1 LLFLGQNQHLMQFE
15 LTKDMLDD
23 LKEYIATGQDSKI
36 VGFINDLHAAD
47 IAELLDEVKMGEA
60 IYLFKLLNDQ
70 NAADVLVELEED
82 VREKLLESLTSRE
95 IARIVTDKIESDDA
109 ADVIAELPTDKKSEV
124 ISLIEDDEQVSD
136 IVDLLA
142 HPEDSAGG
150 IMAKELIAV
159 RADWN
164 LSEAF
169 RELIKQASDI
179 DEVYSVYVV
188 DENEK
193 LIGTLSLRRLLIN
206 SKNPTALIRSIYN
219 KEDLISVKVDH
230 PAEEVA
236 LIMKKYDLVVV
247 PVIDEEQH
255 LLGRITIDDVVD
267 LVTEEAEKDYQMA
280 SGIIENVESDD
291 RIIVQLRGR
300 LPWILIGMFGGLLAA
315 QVIGKFEA
323 QLSLIPA
330 MALFI
335 PLIIATGGNVGV
347 QSAALVVQGLAN
359 KSLKLDNLV
368 GKLMRELAVG
378 LINGL
383 ICAILLYGYTYI
395 MGFDFELANTVSVS
409 LFIVIIFSSL
419 FVTFIPIFL
428 NGIKIDPAFAT
439 GPFITTAN
447 DVLGLFI
454 YFVIGHLMYSL

>member
-1 LLFLGQNQHLMQFE
+1 M
-15 LTKDMLDD
+15 
-23 LKEYIATGQDSKI
+23 
-36 VGFINDLHAAD
+36 
-47 IAELLDEVKMGEA
+47 
-60 IYLFKLLNDQ
+60 
-70 NAADVLVELEED
+70 
-82 VREKLLESLTSRE
+82 
-95 IARIVTDKIESDDA
+95 
-109 ADVIAELPTDKKSEV
+109 IAELPFEKKSEV
-124 ISLIEDDEQVSD
+124 ISLIDDEEQVSD

-150 IMAKELIAV
+150 IMAKELIVV
-159 RADWN
+159 RKDWT

-188 DENEK
+188 DEDEK

-206 SKNPTALIRSIYN
+206 SKNPQALIESIYN
-219 KEDLISVKVDH
+219 KEDLISVRVNQ

-236 LIMKKYDLVVV
+236 LIMQKYDLVVV
-247 PVIDEEQH
+247 PVIDDEQH

-280 SGIIENVESDD
+280 SGISENVESDD

-300 LPWILIGMFGGLLAA
+300 LPWILIGMFGGLLASR
-315 QVIGKFEA
+315 VIGKFED

-359 KSLKLDNLV
+359 KSLKLDNLAA
-368 GKLMRELAVG
+368 KLMRELAVG

-383 ICAILLYGYTYI
+383 ICAALLYGYTYF
-395 MGFDFELANTVSVS
+395 MGFDYELANTVSTS
-409 LFIVIIFSSL
+409 MLIVIVFSSL
-419 FVTFIPIFL
+419 FGTFVPIFL
-428 NGIKIDPAFAT
+428 NNIKIDPAFAT

-454 YFVIGHLMYSL
+454 YFVVGHFMYSL

>member
-1 LLFLGQNQHLMQFE
+1 MQFE

-419 FVTFIPIFL
+419 FGTFIPIFL

>member
-1 LLFLGQNQHLMQFE
+1 MQFE

-23 LKEYIATGQDSKI
+23 LKEYIASGQDSKI
-36 VGFINDLHAAD
+36 VSFISDQHPAD
-47 IAELLDEVKMGEA
+47 IAELLDEVKMSEA
-60 IYLFKLLNDQ
+60 IYLFKLLDDQ
-70 NAADVLVELEED
+70 KSADVLVELEDD

-95 IARIVTDKIESDDA
+95 IAEILTDKIDSDDA
-109 ADVIAELPTDKKSEV
+109 ADVIAELPSDKKSEV
-124 ISLIEDDEQVSD
+124 ISLIEDEEQVSD

-150 IMAKELIAV
+150 IMAKELIVV
-159 RADWN
+159 RKNWT

-193 LIGTLSLRRLLIN
+193 LLGTLSLRRLLIN
-206 SKNPTALIRSIYN
+206 SKNPQAYIESIYN
-219 KEDLISVKVDH
+219 KEDLISVTVDK

-236 LIMKKYDLVVV
+236 LIMQKYDLVVV
-247 PVIDEEQH
+247 PVVDDENH

-280 SGIIENVESDD
+280 SGITENVESDD
-291 RIIVQLRGR
+291 GVVAQLRGR

-315 QVIGKFEA
+315 QVIGKFES

-359 KSLKLDNLV
+359 KTLKLDNLV
-368 GKLMRELAVG
+368 GKLIRELSVG

-383 ICAILLYGYTYI
+383 ISAILLYGYAYF
-395 MGFDFELANTVSVS
+395 MGFDYELANTISVS

-419 FVTFIPIFL
+419 FGTFIPIFL

-454 YFVIGHLMYSL
+454 YFVIGQMMYSL

>member
-1 LLFLGQNQHLMQFE
+1 MLFLGQNQHIMQFE

-23 LKEYIATGQDSKI
+23 LKDYIATGQDSKI
-36 VGFINDLHAAD
+36 VGFINELHAAD
-47 IAELLDEVKMGEA
+47 IAELLDEVKMSEA
-60 IYLFKLLNDQ
+60 IYLYKLLDDQ
-70 NAADVLVELEED
+70 NAADVLVELEDD
-82 VREKLLESLTSRE
+82 VREKLLESLTSKE
-95 IARIVTDKIESDDA
+95 IAGIVTDKIDSDDA
-109 ADVIAELPTDKKSEV
+109 ADVIAELPSDKKSEV
-124 ISLIEDDEQVSD
+124 ISLIDDDEQVSD

-150 IMAKELIAV
+150 IMAKELIV
-159 RADWN
+159 VQKDWT

-188 DENEK
+188 DEKNR
-193 LIGTLSLRRLLIN
+193 LLGTLSLRRLLIN
-206 SKNPTALIRSIYN
+206 SKNPQALIESIYN
-219 KEDLISVKVDH
+219 KEDLISVEVDQ

-236 LIMKKYDLVVV
+236 IIMQKYDLVVV
-247 PVIDEEQH
+247 PVIDKEHH

-280 SGIIENVESDD
+280 SGISENVESDD
-291 RIIVQLRGR
+291 SIVVQLRGR
-300 LPWILIGMFGGLLAA
+300 LPWILIGMFGGLLAS
-315 QVIGKFEA
+315 QVIGKFET

-383 ICAILLYGYTYI
+383 ICAVLLYGYAYF
-395 MGFDFELANTVSVS
+395 MGFGFELANTISVS

-419 FVTFIPIFL
+419 FGTFIPIFL

-454 YFVIGHLMYSL
+454 YFVVGQLMFGI